1 MADSESVASAAAH
14 RSIVVVDV
22 ADFTHPGRTHV
33 DQLCIRDAM
42 YDAFHQALASSGA
55 DIGQC
60 EIEDRGDGILV
71 LLPSGF
77 PEDRLVTALPDA
89 LAGEVRRHNANSG
102 GSSIFRL
109 RMAIHAGTVH
119 LDEHGVVGDAV
130 NLAFRLID
138 APSLKTLL
146 RSSDGLLALVV
157 SEPFYDGIVRDTPE
171 AAPASYA
178 RTRVEVKNTRAI
190 GWMRITG
197 DGADAVPRPPI
208 PGPRQASDQ
217 EQPVSYVRQLPRQP
231 SDFTGREAELRR
243 LDRWAGDAAAPR
255 EQALVGVL
263 DGMAGSGKT
272 ALVVHWAH
280 ENVERFPDG
289 QLYVDL
295 HGHAPDE
302 AMRPG
307 AALGIL
313 LRALG
318 LPDRQIPYD
327 SGERAAVYR
336 SRVADRQI
344 LILLDNAATPAQVRP
359 LLPAAPGPLVLV
371 TSRSRLSALVGQ
383 DGARRMTVPVLPKPE
398 AVELLA
404 GPRGADADHRDL
416 ETLADLC
423 GRLPLAIRITG
434 ERIAGRSAAPLG
446 ELVEELADERARL
459 DALTSVEDRTVGVRA
474 AFAWSYQALP
484 PEAAY
489 VFRLFGAHT
498 CPDLPLPALAALAGL
513 ELGAARRTLR
523 LLAGLNLVSEAPGE
537 RYRLHDLMRVYATEL
552 ATGAERDRALER
564 LLHWYT
570 EMALIADGSISPR
583 GYGSYSLPAGEAVTA
598 PGFPSHTDAMRWFD
612 GERANLLALVHLA
625 RDTRRDDWA
634 WRLSEALSG
643 YFVIR
648 QPWRDWIDVHD
659 IGRGVAQRA
668 GDPLREA
675 WSLTRLAFALKARR
689 RPQDAVEHAERALIG
704 FRGAGDR
711 LGEAQARA
719 ALAFAHRELRHPAPA
734 IDHANR
740 AIGLC
745 RELGERRVE
754 SFALTA
760 LGATLRDLGRYD
772 AALTRTVRAVARAR
786 GAGDQWFEALA
797 LDVVARIYRDL
808 GRYDEA
814 VAVCERALAMHEA
827 VGDRGAV
834 AMDLYIA
841 SGIRLKAGD
850 PGAALAGM
858 DGAYQIF
865 CDIRDRYGKGVSL
878 AGMAEALCDLGRTD
892 EAHTHLKASIALLE
906 GVVGPRAA
914 QMRRLLGD

>member
-1 MADSESVASAAAH
+1 MADSEFAAAAAVH
-14 RSIVVVDV
+14 RGIVVVDV

-42 YDAFHQALASSGA
+42 YGALQRALEASGA
-55 DIGQC
+55 GMTEC
-60 EIEDRGDGILV
+60 EVEDRGDGILV
-71 LLPSGF
+71 LLPSEF
-77 PEDRLVTALPDA
+77 PENRLVVDLPGA
-89 LAGEVRRHNANSG
+89 LAAEVRRHNANSG
-102 GSSIFRL
+102 GSSNFRM
-109 RMAIHAGTVH
+109 RMAVHAGKVH
-119 LDEHGVVGDAV
+119 FDEHGVVGDAV

-157 SEPFYDGIVRDTPE
+157 SESFYDDVVRDTPD
-171 AAPASYA
+171 AAPSSYA
-178 RTRVEVKNTRAI
+178 RTRVEVKMTRAI
-190 GWMRITG
+190 GWMRMVG
-197 DGADAVPRPPI
+197 DGTGSHPPI
-208 PGPRQASDQ
+208 PGPRTAP
-217 EQPVSYVRQLPRQP
+217 EREPPVSYARCLPRQP

-243 LDRWAGDAAAPR
+243 LDRWADDAAAPR

-280 ENVERFPDG
+280 ENAERFPDG

-295 HGHAPDE
+295 NGHAPDE

-307 AALGIL
+307 AALGIM

-318 LPDRQIPYD
+318 LPDQQIPYD

-336 SRVADRQI
+336 ARVADRQM

-371 TSRSRLSALVGQ
+371 TSRSRLSTLVRQ
-383 DGARRMTVPVLPKPE
+383 DGAQRLTVPVLPKPE

-416 ETLADLC
+416 EVLADLC

-434 ERIAGRSAAPLG
+434 ERIAGRPAAPLA

-489 VFRLFGAHT
+489 VFRLLGVHT

-513 ELGAARRTLR
+513 ELAAARRTMR

-552 ATGAERDRALER
+552 ATGAERDRALDR

-583 GYGSYSLPAGEAVTA
+583 GCGRYSLPAGEMVTA
-598 PGFPSHTDAMRWFD
+598 PGFPSHTDAMQWFD
-612 GERANLLALVHLA
+612 GERPNLLALVHLA

-668 GDPLREA
+668 GDPVREA
-675 WSLTRLAFALKARR
+675 WSLTRLAFALKAIRR
-689 RPQDAVEHAERALIG
+689 AHDAVEHAERALIG
-704 FRGAGDR
+704 FCGDDNR
-711 LGEAQARA
+711 LGEALARA
-719 ALAFAHRELRHPAPA
+719 ALAFAHRDLGHHAPA
-734 IDHANR
+734 IDHAKR
-740 AIGLC
+740 AIALSQ
-745 RELGERRVE
+745 EIGEPRIE

-760 LGATLRDLGRYD
+760 LGAALRDGGRYD
-772 AALTRTVRAVARAR
+772 EALTRTVRAVALAR
-786 GAGDQWFEALA
+786 GVGDQWFEGLA
-797 LDVVARIYRDL
+797 LGVVARIHRDL

-814 VAVCERALAMHEA
+814 VAVCERALSMHEA

-834 AMDLYIA
+834 AMDLYIV

-865 CDIRDRYGKGVSL
+865 CDIRDRYGKGVAL

-892 EAHTHLKASIALLE
+892 EAHTHLKASVALLE
-906 GVVGPRAA
+906 GIVGSRVT